1 MKPFSIIFKSIIFL
15 LFHSAF
21 NAAAQQIDLALSLP
35 ATYPNKLYY
44 PTDSIVLESEQNTV
58 LITLKAQNP
67 NSATFFCILTDGV
80 AINDTFSS
88 SGDVLLK
95 NLAGGSYTFSARQAN
110 AQTGHTIRFTIKPLL
125 WQRVWFLPMIY
136 GSVLFIVAAIVYL
149 FAMYKFRN
157 QIRLQQIRNE
167 IASDLHDDVGSTLSN
182 ISFLS
187 EMAKTRFEKKPE
199 AVLPILERILEESK
213 EMVQTMRGMVW
224 TINPENDNAVDFFDK
239 VRAFAGE
246 MLQNRE
252 IELRFHNELP
262 ENQPL
267 TIEQQRNLFLIF
279 KEIVHNIA
287 KHSGATKA
295 DIAIK
300 KHENWLSAKI
310 SDNGCGFDNSQISEG
325 NGLRNL
331 QQRIAQLEGKIE
343 IQSTEA
349 VGTVTKFVI
358 PL

>member
-1 MKPFSIIFKSIIFL
+1 MKLYLRFFKSSLFFL
-15 LFHSAF
+15 FFSASQST
-21 NAAAQQIDLALSLP
+21 AQQIDLSLSLL
-35 ATYPNKLYY
+35 ANYPNKPYY
-44 PTDSIVLESEQNTV
+44 PPDTIVLESEQNTI
-58 LITLKAQNP
+58 LITLKAP
-67 NSATFFCILTDGV
+67 NSLPAKFFCILTDGV
-80 AINDTFSS
+80 AINDTFST
-88 SGDVLLK
+88 SGDILLK
-95 NLAGGSYTFSARQAN
+95 NLAGGSYTFSARQSNTQA
-110 AQTGHTIRFTIKPLL
+110 TSTIHFTIKPLL
-125 WQRVWFLPMIY
+125 WQQLWFLPMLY
-136 GSVLFIVAAIVYL
+136 SFILLLVAAIVYL

-157 QIRLQQIRNE
+157 QIRLQEIRNE

-187 EMAKTRFEKKPE
+187 EMAKKKFEKKPE
-199 AVLPILERILEESK
+199 SVLPILERILEESK

-224 TINPENDNAVDFFDK
+224 TINPENDNATDFIDK
-239 VRAFAGE
+239 VRAFANE

-252 IELRFHNELP
+252 IELQFRNEMP

-279 KEIVHNIA
+279 KELTHNIA

-295 DIAIK
+295 EISIK

-310 SDNGCGFDNSQISEG
+310 TDNGCGFDSTQISEG

-331 QQRIAQLEGKIE
+331 HQRIGYLEGKIE
-343 IQSTEA
+343 VQSNQE
-349 VGTVTKFVI
+349 GTTTKFVI

>member
-1 MKPFSIIFKSIIFL
+1 MKLYLKKFRVFIFVL
-15 LFHSAF
+15 LLYAIDT
-21 NAAAQQIDLALSLP
+21 AAQQIDLSLSLL
-35 ATYPNKLYY
+35 ANYPNKPYY
-44 PTDSIVLESEQNTV
+44 PTDSIVLESEQNTL
-58 LITLKAQNP
+58 LITLKAQNHNP
-67 NSATFFCILTDGV
+67 AKFLCTLTDGV

-88 SGDVLLK
+88 SGDILLK
-95 NLAGGSYTFSARQAN
+95 NLAGGSYTFSARQVN
-110 AQTGHTIRFTIKPLL
+110 TQTTNTIHFTIKPLL
-125 WQRVWFLPMIY
+125 WQKVWFLPMIY
-136 GSVLFIVAAIVYL
+136 SSLLLLVAAIVYL

-157 QIRLQQIRNE
+157 RIRLQEIRNE

-187 EMAKTRFEKKPE
+187 EMAKKKFEKKPE
-199 AVLPILERILEESK
+199 SVLPILERILEESK

-224 TINPENDNAVDFFDK
+224 TINPENDNAADFIDK
-239 VRAFAGE
+239 VRAFANE

-252 IELRFHNELP
+252 IELQFRNEIP

-267 TIEQQRNLFLIF
+267 TIEQQRNLFLVF
-279 KEIVHNIA
+279 KELVHNIA

-295 DIAIK
+295 NITIK
-300 KHENWLSAKI
+300 KHDNWLSAKI
-310 SDNGCGFDNSQISEG
+310 TDNGCGFDSTQVSEG

-343 IQSTEA
+343 VQSTEA
-349 VGTVTKFVI
+349 EGTTTKFVI